1 METVNNTLTPERS
14 LAIINETLDRSR
26 RNILRQSGT
35 PLILW
40 GALLF
45 AFSLGITIL
54 WNKTGSPAWN
64 YLWFVMTVLGF
75 ALSPLFNRRTKKV
88 PDNVISKLLGAT
100 WSAFG
105 AFAVSLALT
114 AIFLVPFNIT
124 IAIVLLFGFAE
135 TMSGFLLKNWPV
147 IISGFVIAL
156 GGVIAC
162 VLLKDQSS
170 QLLVFTVGGLVL
182 ALTGIAIKIQNR

>member
-1 METVNNTLTPERS
+1 METEKNNLTPERS

-35 PLILW
+35 PLLLW

-45 AFSLGITIL
+45 VFSLGITIL

-64 YLWFVMTVLGF
+64 YLWFAMTALGF
-75 ALSPLFNRRTKKV
+75 ALSPLFARNTKKV
-88 PDNVISKLLGAT
+88 PDNMISKLLGAT

-105 AFAVSLALT
+105 VFAISLALT

-156 GGVIAC
+156 GGVIAS

-170 QLLVFTVGGLVL
+170 QMLVFTVGGVVL
-182 ALTGIAIKIQNR
+182 ALTGLAVKLQNR